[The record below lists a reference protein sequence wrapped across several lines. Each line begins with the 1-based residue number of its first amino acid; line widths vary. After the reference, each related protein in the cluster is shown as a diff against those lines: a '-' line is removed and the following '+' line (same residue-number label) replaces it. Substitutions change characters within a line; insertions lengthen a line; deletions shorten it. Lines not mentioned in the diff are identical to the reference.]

1 MVHGYNEGVIGT
13 YGTVKNKAL
22 KNMHDTQHT
31 KASRLRAMLDTQTI
45 SIPGAFNALIA
56 LQIERVGYEA
66 VYVSGAA
73 LSASRGIPDI
83 GLLTMAEVAD
93 EAGRIAR
100 AVSIPTIVDAD
111 TGYGGPSEVGDAVN
125 AFEAAGLAGMQIE
138 DQEPAKK
145 CGHLSGKRIIPAG
158 EMASKIEAAAQARK
172 DRNFMII
179 ARTDAR
185 AVDGMDGAVR
195 RARTYVEAG
204 ADALFPE
211 ALESAAEFQRFAR
224 DVRDAQVSVPLI
236 ANMTE
241 FGKTPLLTCAEFAS
255 MGYRG
260 VLFPVTTLRTA
271 LRAIEALLAE
281 LKLFGTQRHWLHH
294 MMTRKELYA
303 LLRYPESLESQGE
316 DVWVRQ

>member
-1 MVHGYNEGVIGT
+1 MRQ
-13 YGTVKNKAL
+13 
-22 KNMHDTQHT
+22 DPHT
-31 KASRLRAMLDTQTI
+31 KTSRLREALNTRTI

-56 LQIERVGYEA
+56 MQIERAGYEA

-73 LSASRGIPDI
+73 LSACRGIPDI
-83 GLLTMAEVAD
+83 GLLTLMDVAD

-100 AVSIPTIVDAD
+100 SISIPTIVDAD
-111 TGYGGPSEVGDAVN
+111 TGYGGPSIVRDAVR
-125 AFEAAGLAGMQIE
+125 AFEQAGLAGMQIE

-145 CGHLSGKRIIPAG
+145 CGHLPGKRLVPIG
-158 EMASKIEAAAQARK
+158 EMASKIDAAVQAK
-172 DRNFMII
+172 SDRNFMII

-185 AVDGMDGAVR
+185 AVEGIDGAVR
-195 RARTYVEAG
+195 RARTYAEAG

-211 ALESAAEFQRFAR
+211 ALESPEEFHSFAR
-224 DVRDAQVSVPLI
+224 DIRDAGIAVPLV

-255 MGYRG
+255 LGYRG

-281 LKLFGTQRHWLHH
+281 LKLFGTQRDWLHH
-294 MMTRKELYA
+294 MMTRQELYR

-316 DVWVRQ
+316 GVWVQQ

>member
-1 MVHGYNEGVIGT
+1 M
-13 YGTVKNKAL
+13 KQ
-22 KNMHDTQHT
+22 DPHT
-31 KASRLRAMLDTQTI
+31 KASRLREVLSTRTI

-56 LQIERVGYEA
+56 MQIERAGYEA

-73 LSASRGIPDI
+73 LSACRGIPDI
-83 GLLTMAEVAD
+83 GLLSLMDVAD

-100 AVSIPTIVDAD
+100 SISIPTIVDAD
-111 TGYGGPSEVGDAVN
+111 TGYGGPSMVRDAVR
-125 AFEAAGLAGMQIE
+125 AFEEAGLAGMQIE

-145 CGHLSGKRIIPAG
+145 CGHLPGKRLVPIG
-158 EMASKIEAAAQARK
+158 EMVSKIDAAVQAK
-172 DRNFMII
+172 SDRNFMII

-185 AVDGMDGAVR
+185 AVEGIDGAVR
-195 RARTYVEAG
+195 RARTYAEAG

-211 ALESAAEFQRFAR
+211 ALESPEEFHSFAR
-224 DVRDAQVSVPLI
+224 DIWDAGIAVPLV

-255 MGYRG
+255 LGYRG

-281 LKLFGTQRHWLHH
+281 LKLFGTQRDWLHH
-294 MMTRKELYA
+294 MMTRQELYR

-316 DVWVRQ
+316 GVWVQQ

>member
-1 MVHGYNEGVIGT
+1 M
-13 YGTVKNKAL
+13 KQ
-22 KNMHDTQHT
+22 DPHT
-31 KASRLRAMLDTQTI
+31 KASRLREVLSTRTI

-56 LQIERVGYEA
+56 MQIERAGYEA

-73 LSASRGIPDI
+73 LSACRGIPDI
-83 GLLTMAEVAD
+83 GLLSLMDVAD

-100 AVSIPTIVDAD
+100 SISIPTIVDAD
-111 TGYGGPSEVGDAVN
+111 TGYGGPSIVRDAVR
-125 AFEAAGLAGMQIE
+125 AFQDAGLAGMQIE

-145 CGHLSGKRIIPAG
+145 CGHLPGKRLVPIG
-158 EMASKIEAAAQARK
+158 EMVSKIDAAVQAK
-172 DRNFMII
+172 SDRNFMII

-185 AVDGMDGAVR
+185 AVEGIDGAVR
-195 RARTYVEAG
+195 RARTYAEAG

-211 ALESAAEFQRFAR
+211 ALESPEEFHSFAR
-224 DVRDAQVSVPLI
+224 DIRDAGIAVPLV

-255 MGYRG
+255 LGYRG

-281 LKLFGTQRHWLHH
+281 LKLFGTQRDWLHH
-294 MMTRKELYA
+294 MMTRQELYR

-316 DVWVRQ
+316 GVWVQQ

>member
-1 MVHGYNEGVIGT
+1 M
-13 YGTVKNKAL
+13 
-22 KNMHDTQHT
+22 TQDPYT
-31 KASRLRAMLDTQTI
+31 KTSRLREALNTRTI

-56 LQIERVGYEA
+56 MQIERAGYEA

-73 LSASRGIPDI
+73 LSACRGIPDI
-83 GLLTMAEVAD
+83 GLLTLMDVAD

-100 AVSIPTIVDAD
+100 SISIPTIVDAD
-111 TGYGGPSEVGDAVN
+111 TGYGGPSSVRDAVR
-125 AFEAAGLAGMQIE
+125 AFEQAGLAGMQIE

-145 CGHLSGKRIIPAG
+145 CGHLPGKRLVPIG
-158 EMASKIEAAAQARK
+158 EMVSKIDAAVQAK
-172 DRNFMII
+172 SDRNFMII

-185 AVDGMDGAVR
+185 AVEGIDGAVR
-195 RARTYVEAG
+195 RARTYAEAG

-211 ALESAAEFQRFAR
+211 ALESPEEFHSFAR
-224 DVRDAQVSVPLI
+224 DIRDAGIAVPLV

-255 MGYRG
+255 LGYRG

-281 LKLFGTQRHWLHH
+281 LKLFGTQRDWLHH
-294 MMTRKELYA
+294 MMTRQELYR
-303 LLRYPESLESQGE
+303 LLRYPESFESQGE
-316 DVWVRQ
+316 GVWVQQ